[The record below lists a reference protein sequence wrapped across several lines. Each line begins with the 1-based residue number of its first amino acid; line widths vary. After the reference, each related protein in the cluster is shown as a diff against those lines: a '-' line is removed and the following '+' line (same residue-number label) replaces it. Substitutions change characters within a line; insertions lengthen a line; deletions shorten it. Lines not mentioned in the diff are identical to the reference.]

1 MKINWHQNPLLTTV
15 DVDERDRQRICM
27 YLQNE
32 DYVEILCDLSLTLEE
47 HINKNKPPLSN
58 KDILR
63 RVSAW
68 ARICDMDEDDSRVAA
83 LVSELQYSHMGD
95 CTCVAASCMK
105 CWAETALGISTLEGL
120 GKHEAA
126 KIQGVFGSG
135 GNVTIDEAI
144 EKLSAPQ
151 SYVKPTTWPDSVG
164 YEEHIP
170 RWDRERVRAVNWLTQ
185 YKKDHGF

>member
-1 MKINWHQNPLLTTV
+1 MKINWHQNPLWTTV
-15 DVDERDRQRICM
+15 DVDDRDRQRICM
-27 YLQNE
+27 FLQNE
-32 DYVEILCDLSLTLEE
+32 DYVEILCDLQLSLEE
-47 HINKNKPPLSN
+47 TIDQKSTSLSN
-58 KDILR
+58 ADIIK
-63 RVSAW
+63 RVSKW
-68 ARICDMDEDDSRVAA
+68 QRICDMDENDSRVNA

-105 CWAETALGISTLEGL
+105 CWAEAALGISTLEGL

-126 KIQGVFGSG
+126 KISGVYKSDT
-135 GNVTIDEAI
+135 TIDEAI

-151 SYVKPTTWPDSVG
+151 SYVRPTTWPASVG
-164 YEEHIP
+164 YEEYIP